1 MVPQAAGIG
10 DAERSRE
17 RLMRL
22 TMRRISLLLCALVL
36 IAGCPKREP
45 TVETSPPPAS
55 RHPQDVAAPMPETS
69 APEEARAEQPA
80 KPSAPRTARAESP
93 RARWAIP
100 DGPLDDEKFVVM
112 SAKYAAAVE
121 SLDEDARSEENM
133 RLVLREVLK
142 EANVTEQEYSAY
154 AEEAAKDPERAERLT
169 KQIEYA
175 MKSRG
180 FGKLRGQVTKQ
191 RPQ

>member
-1 MVPQAAGIG
+1 MGYTTV
-10 DAERSRE
+10 RV
-17 RLMRL
+17 L
-22 TMRRISLLLCALVL
+22 LLLCALAL

-45 TVETSPPPAS
+45 TVETSAPPMGQRS
-55 RHPQDVAAPMPETS
+55 GDVAAPKSETPAS
-69 APEEARAEQPA
+69 TEAPTDQTAR
-80 KPSAPRTARAESP
+80 SDAPRTAQGKSSG
-93 RARWAIP
+93 ARWAIP
-100 DGPLDDEKFVVM
+100 EGPLDDEKFVVM

-142 EANVTEQEYSAY
+142 EANITEQEYSAY
-154 AEEAAKDPERAERLT
+154 AEAASKDPERAERLS

-180 FGKLRGQVTKQ
+180 FGQIRGQVTNQ
-191 RPQ
+191 PPR